1 MDDSIE
7 APARALKASLPADI
21 LKRLAISESGFI
33 FDPATGD
40 SFTANP
46 SALAIIRLAQ
56 TEHSAERIATR
67 LASEFDVSVEQAER
81 EVVEFVSVLRQALG

>member
-1 MDDSIE
+1 MSRDGS
-7 APARALKASLPADI
+7 ALLPAEV

-33 FDPATGD
+33 FDPASGD

-56 TEHSAERIATR
+56 AETDPQKIAAQ
-67 LASEFDVSVEQAER
+67 LAEEFDVSITQAER
-81 EVVEFVSVLRQALG
+81 EVVEFASVLRQSLG